1 LFGTFAL
8 TQLRVRSRA
17 ANPISTSTNCSHY
30 QCNVVS
36 FALLSYINRIKSN
49 APIINTKL
57 ATTVT
62 STKMFIYLPTLITF
76 ICGLYLYFT
85 RGFDF
90 WKVRNVKGPNPIPFF
105 GNYIDVF
112 FRRKHIGVLYHDIYK
127 QYPDEKVVGLF
138 RMMSPTL
145 LIRDLDIVK
154 QVLIKD
160 FESFPDRGVYY
171 SKQKL
176 GTNLFHADVEVM
188 KALRKHLTAVFTSN
202 KFKTNFDMLVNRA
215 EQFSEYVGRIN
226 QANGELLVSD
236 LKPYDDTNPICDV
249 LDEGIQKPSYF
260 TELELLFPGSLT
272 KFDLSIFPDKI
283 TQYFKGIIE
292 AGATLRVTEKS
303 EKNRAID
310 VMMERSMPLRKEM
323 AKKKLLVEIT
333 DELLAAQAF
342 IFFFAGY
349 GNNSL
354 LTSYALYYLAK
365 NSEKQDILIQ
375 EIDEVLLKH
384 DGKFSYEALKEMKDF
399 TSTPLTNAVV
409 RNAARD
415 VQLEGTD
422 IIIPK
427 NTILAI
433 SPYSFQHDE
442 KYFPEPEKFK
452 PERFSAE
459 NVRELHPCAM
469 LSFGLGPRSCLGSK
483 FAQLQFSICI
493 VKILLKYRVECTK
506 NTPETLSYTPMRL
519 LLTPNERINLRLV
532 SRDKSY

>member
-1 LFGTFAL
+1 
-8 TQLRVRSRA
+8 
-17 ANPISTSTNCSHY
+17 
-30 QCNVVS
+30 
-36 FALLSYINRIKSN
+36 
-49 APIINTKL
+49 
-57 ATTVT
+57 
-62 STKMFIYLPTLITF
+62 MFVYLPTLITF
-76 ICGLYLYFT
+76 VCGLYLYFT

-90 WKVRNVKGPNPIPFF
+90 WKIRNVKGPNPIPFF

-215 EQFSEYVGRIN
+215 EQFSEYMGRIN
-226 QANGELLVSD
+226 KENGEVNMLPVMRKYGADSIMMAAFGLD

-310 VMMERSMPLRKEM
+310 VMMVLKRQGAVNASKKGDDEKE
-323 AKKKLLVEIT
+323 AVVEIT

-365 NSEKQDILIQ
+365 NPEKQDILIQ

-384 DGKFSYEALKEMKDF
+384 DGKFSYEALKEMKYVGMVF
-399 TSTPLTNAVV
+399 EETLRLHPLTNAVV

-415 VQLEGTD
+415 VQLEGTN

-459 NVRELHPCAM
+459 NVRDLHPCAM

>member
-1 LFGTFAL
+1 
-8 TQLRVRSRA
+8 
-17 ANPISTSTNCSHY
+17 
-30 QCNVVS
+30 
-36 FALLSYINRIKSN
+36 
-49 APIINTKL
+49 
-57 ATTVT
+57 
-62 STKMFIYLPTLITF
+62 MFVYLPTLITF

-90 WKVRNVKGPNPIPFF
+90 WKIRNVKGPNPIPFF

-138 RMMSPTL
+138 RMMPPTL

-215 EQFSEYVGRIN
+215 EQFSEYMGRIN
-226 QANGELLVSD
+226 QANGEVNMLPVMRKYGADSIMMAAFGLD

-310 VMMERSMPLRKEM
+310 VMMVLKRQGAVNAS
-323 AKKKLLVEIT
+323 KKGDGENEAVVEIT

-365 NSEKQDILIQ
+365 NPEKQDILIQ

-384 DGKFSYEALKEMKDF
+384 DGKFSYEALKEMKYVGMVF
-399 TSTPLTNAVV
+399 EETLRLHPLTNAVV